1 MQWPGQRPHL
11 WPGVDAADLVG
22 GLEAGGRT
30 LDPGQRSAVE
40 QLTAPHAR
48 GVYLFGGVG
57 RGKTWMADACFAA
70 APGPKRRVHMHSF
83 LAEINAA
90 VAARADP
97 AAEAIAGLVGEARFL
112 FIDEFHV
119 HDVGDAMLIRR
130 LLDVLLRAR
139 IGLVATSNYAPE
151 DLLPNP
157 LFHHHMLPAIEQI
170 RAHLAVVEVVPG
182 TDYRVA
188 GSAEGGFAAGAW
200 TAAPGDGARPAGR
213 RDDGGRGGDVVVL
226 GSRTVPVRAAD
237 AGRGVLS
244 GTFAQ
249 LCEAPLSAA
258 DYVTLASRYSR
269 WELTDVPGPGEI
281 DEQGFQRFAHLVDVL
296 VDAQHR
302 LDVTAGLPLEQW
314 AEPGGMPRDAA
325 RFLSRLS
332 LLRS

>member
-1 MQWPGQRPHL
+1 MQWPGRHPNL
-11 WPGVDAADLVG
+11 WPGVDAAELVA
-22 GLEAGGRT
+22 GLEVGGRT
-30 LDPGQRSAVE
+30 LDPGQCSAVE
-40 QLTAPHAR
+40 QLTAAHDR

-70 APGPKRRVHMHSF
+70 AAGPKRRVHMHSF

-90 VAARADP
+90 VAARAEP
-97 AAEAIAGLVGEARFL
+97 AADAIARLIGEARLL

-139 IGLVATSNYAPE
+139 IGLVVTSNYAPE

-188 GSAEGGFAAGAW
+188 GSADGGFAAGAW
-200 TAAPGDGARPAGR
+200 TAGR
-213 RDDGGRGGDVVVL
+213 RDDGWDGDVVVL

-237 AGRGVLS
+237 AGRCVLS

-258 DYVTLASRYSR
+258 DYVALASRYSR
-269 WELTDVPGPGEI
+269 WELTGVPAPGEI
-281 DEQGFQRFAHLVDVL
+281 DEQGFQRFAYLVDVL

-302 LDVTAGLPLEQW
+302 LDVTADLPLEQW
-314 AEPGGMPRDAA
+314 AAPGGMPRDAD

-332 LLRS
+332 LLRT